1 MSAEIISGKE
11 IAASIRAELKERVA
25 ELKVSGLT
33 PGLAVVLVGD
43 DPASHVYVGMKNKAA
58 IEVGIYSRQITL
70 PVEVTEDELLGIVA
84 GLNADPDIHGIL
96 VQLPLPDQIDEAK
109 ILLALDPEKDVD
121 GFHPV
126 NVGRLAT
133 GDLDVLTPCTP
144 GGVIEMLMRSGND
157 PAGKHA
163 VIVGRSNIVGRPM
176 ASLLL
181 RKASGGNAT
190 VTVAHSRTADLGA
203 VTRDADILIAAIGLP
218 EFIRGDMVKP
228 GAVVIDV
235 GVNRVD
241 DDTRESGYRLTGDV
255 AFEEVKEVAS
265 AISPVPGGVGPM
277 TIAMLLSNTV
287 DAAGRSTS
295 AGLSRASTAS

>member
-1 MSAEIISGKE
+1 MSADIISGKE
-11 IAASIRAELKERVA
+11 IAASIREELKARVA
-25 ELKVSGLT
+25 ELKESGLT
-33 PGLAVVLVGD
+33 PGLAVVLAGE
-43 DPASHVYVGMKNKAA
+43 DPASQVYVDMKNKAA
-58 IEVGIYSRQITL
+58 TEAGILSRQITL
-70 PVEVTEDELLGIVA
+70 PAEVTEDELLGIVA

-109 ILLALDPEKDVD
+109 VLLAIDPEKDVD
-121 GFHPV
+121 GFHPI

-144 GGVIEMLMRSGND
+144 QGVIEMLMRSGHD
-157 PAGKHA
+157 PSGKHA
-163 VIVGRSNIVGRPM
+163 VVVGRSNIVGRPM

-181 RKASGGNAT
+181 RKAAGGNAT
-190 VTVAHSRTADLGA
+190 VTVAHSRTPDLGA
-203 VTRDADILIAAIGLP
+203 VTREADILIAAIGLP

-241 DDTRESGYRLTGDV
+241 DDTRERGYRLAGDV
-255 AFEEVKEVAS
+255 AFDEAKEVAS

-287 DAAGRSTS
+287 DAAVR
-295 AGLSRASTAS
+295 LSNPEG